1 MFIATYSRQKNI
13 VKRVKNFALPLARSS
28 PVALRAA
35 LGRREHANGEVL
47 TEGRGKFG
55 LKEGRGEGDT
65 NRHSTSKF
73 GAISTSKSRMPSK
86 NLRGRV
92 SVPPRPSIRGGVDP

>member
-28 PVALRAA
+28 PVALWVA

-55 LKEGRGEGDT
+55 LKEGRGTQIGT
-65 NRHSTSKF
+65 
-73 GAISTSKSRMPSK
+73 PPP
-86 NLRGRV
+86 NLG
-92 SVPPRPSIRGGVDP
+92 PYPHPNQECHQNI